1 MVEVRV
7 MGVPGPKLKEIES
20 IIWLY
25 RTGISLSAIGRSRK
39 PPVSKQA
46 IWGMLRR
53 RGIIK
58 SGGREDG

>member
-7 MGVPGPKLKEIES
+7 MGVPGPKLKEIEG
-20 IIWLY
+20 IIRLY
-25 RTGISLSAIGRSRK
+25 RGGVSLSGIGRLQD

-46 IWGMLRR
+46 IWSMLRR

-58 SGGREDG
+58 SGGR